1 MQGVLVIDR
10 VKPKRPGAHDQP
22 PRARIHTFSPK
33 APSAPKSAPI
43 TAAVPPESADADT
56 AVRINKFLSERGV
69 CSRREADDRI
79 GAGRVTVNGVV
90 ATLGTRVSPL
100 DEVRLDGELLGA
112 PTREE
117 YIVLHKPVG
126 VECTTDRRVA
136 HNVIDFVAHPE
147 RVFPVGRLDKDSEG
161 LLLLT
166 NDGDIVNQL
175 LRVEHHHEKEY
186 RVTVDRP
193 ITDEFLASMAEG
205 VQILETMTQPCRTYR
220 VSKNEFR
227 IVLTQGLNR
236 QIRRMCDVFGYTVRK
251 LVRVRFIN
259 IWLDGIE
266 PGRWRNLTT
275 SELAGLLPER
285 FAAKRSMAQPPA

>member
-1 MQGVLVIDR
+1 MIDR
-10 VKPKRPGAHDQP
+10 IKPKRASTRDQLS
-22 PRARIHTFSPK
+22 RTRIHTFSPK
-33 APSAPKSAPI
+33 APSAAQAAPI
-43 TAAVPPESADADT
+43 AQSGDPDLSGADT
-56 AVRINKFLSERGV
+56 GVRLNKFLSERGV
-69 CSRREADDRI
+69 CSRREADERI
-79 GAGRVTVNGVV
+79 GAGRVTVNGVL
-90 ATLGTRVSPL
+90 ATVGTRVLSA

-112 PTREE
+112 PSRAV
-117 YIVLHKPVG
+117 YIALHKPVG
-126 VECTTDRRVA
+126 VECTTDRGVA

-193 ITDEFLASMAEG
+193 ITDEFLESMAAG
-205 VQILETMTQPCRTYR
+205 VQILDTVTQPCRTYR

-266 PGRWRNLTT
+266 PGRWRNLTQA
-275 SELAGLLPER
+275 ELAGLLPER
-285 FAAKRSMAQPPA
+285 FASKRLGR